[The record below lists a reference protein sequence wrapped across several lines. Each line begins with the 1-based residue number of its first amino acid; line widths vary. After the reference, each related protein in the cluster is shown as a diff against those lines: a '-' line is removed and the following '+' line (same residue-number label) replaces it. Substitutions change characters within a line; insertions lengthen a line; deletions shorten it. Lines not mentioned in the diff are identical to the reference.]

1 MRSMVLLCC
10 CVLPAFGLRAQGILF
25 SGNELDEFARQEF
38 ARYVLQTDSL
48 RPAGAYTR
56 LQEVNRRLVG
66 AVARY
71 YSARERQRI
80 NGYVWG
86 VALVPENHIQ
96 AFYLPGGRLVMDT
109 GMFRWTQKDDALAV
123 VISHQLA
130 HMLLAHGEKRL
141 QGALQEKTGGKR
153 LAELKTSRPADAR
166 DFFLTAFGAGNI
178 ALLDPFSNEQEQ
190 EADKLSMMLTAL
202 AGYDPRENIVF
213 WKRMAY
219 VSDGPTRPIL
229 MSAHRYDPARIAAME
244 EAVEAISRKYYHPP
258 TGKKP

>member
-1 MRSMVLLCC
+1 MRSMVLRCRW
-10 CVLPAFGLRAQGILF
+10 VLPAFGLWAQGALF
-25 SGNELDEFARQEF
+25 SANELDELARQEF
-38 ARYVLQTDSL
+38 ARYVSQTDSL
-48 RPAGAYTR
+48 RPADAYTH
-56 LQEVNRRLVG
+56 LQEVNRRLRG
-66 AVARY
+66 AVNRY

-80 NGYVWG
+80 SGYAWG

-141 QGALQEKTGGKR
+141 QVALQERAGGKR
-153 LAELKTSRPADAR
+153 LGEIKTLRPADAR

-178 ALLDPFSNEQEQ
+178 ALLDPFSNVQEQ
-190 EADKLSMMLTAL
+190 EADRLSMVLTAL
-202 AGYDPRENIVF
+202 AGYEPRENIVF

-219 VSDGPTRPIL
+219 ISNGPGRPIL
-229 MSAHRYDPARIAAME
+229 MSAHRYDPARTAAME
-244 EAVEAISRKYYHPP
+244 EEVEAISRKYYHSIP
-258 TGKKP
+258 GKKP